1 MVRTVLGK
9 DGRKHIFQNG
19 KHILLSGKG
28 HFHIQ
33 LIELAGRA
41 VPPGVLIPEAGGYL
55 EIAVK
60 SGGHQ
65 QLLKLLGR
73 LGQCVKFTR
82 MLPGGH
88 QIVPGSLRRGCCE
101 DGRGDLQKPLFFHS
115 PAQG

>member
-1 MVRTVLGK
+1 MRHGTHRTWQRWEEAHLPG
-9 DGRKHIFQNG
+9 Q

-41 VPPGVLIPEAGGYL
+41 VPRASSSRKQGGYL

-73 LGQCVKFTR
+73 LGQCVKSPGCFREGTR
-82 MLPGGH
+82 
-88 QIVPGSLRRGCCE
+88 
-101 DGRGDLQKPLFFHS
+101 
-115 PAQG
+115 